1 MPVDVMAL
9 KERVDLLELIGR
21 DTRLKRVAST
31 RGGEYAG
38 ACPFCGGR
46 DRLRVQ
52 PERRRWWCRGCLGGE
67 RWQDAIAYVQ
77 RRDGLADFLSACRR
91 LGASPSELG
100 VGIMSEPTAS
110 IPAAKQAARLLLAA
124 DLEPST
130 AWRDRGLRF
139 VGECQ
144 RTLWSPVGERART

>member
-1 MPVDVMAL
+1 VDIAAL

-52 PERRRWWCRGCLGGE
+52 PARRRWWCRVCLAGD

-77 RRDGLADFLSACRR
+77 RRDGVGNFTEACRR
-91 LGASPSELG
+91 LGASRYSEHRQPRGQLD
-100 VGIMSEPTAS
+100 PYDAWLL
-110 IPAAKQAARLLLAA
+110 PLARAN
-124 DLEPST
+124 
-130 AWRDRGLRF
+130 RQIVF
-139 VGECQ
+139 
-144 RTLWSPVGERART
+144 

>member
-21 DTRLKRVAST
+21 DTRLKRVATT

-38 ACPFCGGR
+38 PCPFCGGR

-52 PERRRWWCRGCLGGE
+52 PARRRWWCRGCLGSE

-77 RRDGLADFLSACRR
+77 RRDGLADFAEACRR
-91 LGASPSELG
+91 LGASRSELG
-100 VGIMSEPTAS
+100 GPGR
-110 IPAAKQAARLLLAA
+110 AAAGAAA
-124 DLEPST
+124 
-130 AWRDRGLRF
+130 LRP
-139 VGECQ
+139 
-144 RTLWSPVGERART
+144 RP